1 MGYFTP
7 FIAPKGRDG
16 GVDILAYS
24 DPLGTVAPR
33 IVVQV
38 KHRQQKATVQ
48 EIRELSGLLQ
58 RDGDTGLFVSSG
70 GFTTEAEREV
80 KGSRQHIEN
89 MDLEKFI
96 GFFGKPITAAW
107 KRKTRHYFHYEILCS
122 WLLRN
127 PLDGES
133 RITPQV
139 SI

>member
-96 GFFGKPITAAW
+96 GFL
-107 KRKTRHYFHYEILCS
+107 E
-122 WLLRN
+122 N
-127 PLDGES
+127 PLRQHGRERQGITSITKYYVLGSYAILLMAS
-133 RITPQV
+133 RE
-139 SI
+139 